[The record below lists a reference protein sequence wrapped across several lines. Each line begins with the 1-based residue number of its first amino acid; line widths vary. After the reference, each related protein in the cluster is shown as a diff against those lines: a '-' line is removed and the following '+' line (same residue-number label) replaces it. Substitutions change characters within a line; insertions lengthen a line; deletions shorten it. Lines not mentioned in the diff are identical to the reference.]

1 MRLIALSFPFYRL
14 QHENG
19 TIFDVE
25 ARKEDDGRL
34 SFEPLKGWNKLSEE
48 TQQPSELLLEQIDD
62 CVFNATPDKYEV
74 DV

>member
-1 MRLIALSFPFYRL
+1 
-14 QHENG
+14 
-19 TIFDVE
+19 VE

-34 SFEPLKGWNKLSEE
+34 SFEPIKGWNKLSEE

-74 DV
+74 DL